1 MEINVPI
8 CIDEELNVVAMDFHQ
23 MTKDNKLLQC
33 TTLKPPKTLVV
44 VGHIW
49 NKVCVCKKTIVI

>member
-23 MTKDNKLLQC
+23 MTKDNNLLQC
-33 TTLKPPKTLVV
+33 TTLKPPKNLVV

-49 NKVCVCKKTIVI
+49 NKICVCKKTIVI